1 MSNHKRRKTTNNPN
15 IVITDSEVRINQGNY
30 SVPNQDKSSQ
40 HSKANTFLSILL
52 AFCTIS
58 GITCVG
64 VWQYF
69 KNSRKDNISSVG
81 NSTYTEV
88 ETTAFE
94 TVPDIKY
101 EVYLKPDY
109 NRTSVNIPL
118 DINVETNFN
127 AASVSLTANLD
138 SGKTDILNMNKI
150 GENKWELKVQFYESG
165 IHEIF
170 ATAKID
176 DEKIES
182 LPVNITVDDFNID
195 DIEQNQFSDF
205 FEMLY

>member
-1 MSNHKRRKTTNNPN
+1 MSNHKRRKTTRTPN

-30 SVPNQDKSSQ
+30 SVTNQDKSSQ
-40 HSKANTFLSILL
+40 HSKANKFLSILL
-52 AFCTIS
+52 TFCTIS
-58 GITCVG
+58 GITGVG

-69 KNSRKDNISSVG
+69 KNSRNISSVE
-81 NSTYTEV
+81 NSTYTEA

-118 DINVETNFN
+118 NINVETNFN
-127 AASVSLTANLD
+127 AVSVSLTANLD

-150 GENKWELKVQFYESG
+150 GEDKWELKVQFYETG
-165 IHEIF
+165 IHEII
-170 ATAKID
+170 ATAIID

-182 LPVNITVDDFNID
+182 LPINITVDDFNID
-195 DIEQNQFSDF
+195 DIGQNQFSDF